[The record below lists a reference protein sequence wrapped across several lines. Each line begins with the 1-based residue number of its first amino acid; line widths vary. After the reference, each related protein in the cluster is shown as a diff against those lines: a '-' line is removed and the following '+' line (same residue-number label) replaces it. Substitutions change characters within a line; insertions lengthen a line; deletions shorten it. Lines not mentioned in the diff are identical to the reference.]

1 MKKNIFSIV
10 FILIAINLSA
20 QDTFSKII
28 VLQEELPRSLGTHFQ
43 LLNDELLVFSSQFCL
58 DDNQELINCFGISR
72 IDFNGEVKDFRSINN
87 FDLTLG
93 TKSIIDND
101 TIYIMVDDSVEGRN
115 KINLL
120 KLTLNSIDFN
130 QLDFRFDLDKRY
142 VSSGMIMFD
151 NNIYGYGYFAD
162 LIDFV
167 NVGFVQKWSNGFE
180 EDLGQWNFE
189 RDMRIRIG
197 DIRPTLDSNLIM
209 ILDKTRAGPYGGP
222 PLHLIKIDTL
232 GNTLKEI
239 EMDCRGNLV
248 FNLEVSSEDAL
259 YFGCPESTFTTITK
273 MSTDLDTTYWE
284 LEFPTSNALGPN
296 QKYEITEII
305 ESKNGD
311 ILIGGRVNYIHLDQ
325 ERVIS
330 SYVARISRDGKILW
344 FKILTHSNPVSNVFS
359 TNFSDSYLAEIKELP
374 DGRIVGIGSVWQDLE
389 AGALSQELWMIIIDE
404 NGCIENF
411 DCEDDVYILDTG
423 ESFLLSTNVSNLPVL
438 GEKKFYPNPVQDVL
452 HTSLEKEFE
461 YSIQNIQGQKVLSG
475 NAISEIDVSDLPDG
489 IYFIQIQDKDNLYQ
503 AQKFVKL

>member
-1 MKKNIFSIV
+1 MRSLLILLVFFYFQTNIFS
-10 FILIAINLSA
+10 

-28 VLQEELPRSLGTHFQ
+28 VLQEELSRTAGAHFQ
-43 LLNDELLVFSSQFCL
+43 ILNDELLVFTGQLCL
-58 DDNQELINCFGISR
+58 DDTEGIIDCFGISR

-93 TKSIIDND
+93 NKSIIDND
-101 TIYIMVDDSVEGRN
+101 TLYLMVDDSVEGRN

-120 KLTLNSIDFN
+120 KLPLNSMDFE

-142 VSSGMIMFD
+142 VSNGMIMFD

-167 NVGFVQKWSNGFE
+167 NIGFVQKWSRGFE
-180 EDLGQWNFE
+180 EDLGHWNFE

-273 MSTDLDTTYWE
+273 MSTDLDSTFWE
-284 LEFPTSNALGPN
+284 LKFPTTNALGTN
-296 QKYEITEII
+296 QEYEVREIL
-305 ESKNGD
+305 EAKNGD
-311 ILIGGRVNYIHLDQ
+311 ILIGGDLTYIHLGQ
-325 ERVIS
+325 ESIFS
-330 SYVARISRDGKILW
+330 SYVTRISTRGEILW
-344 FKILTHSNPVSNVFS
+344 MKILTHTNPVTNVFN
-359 TNFSDSYLAEIKELP
+359 TNFSESWLFEIKELP
-374 DGRIVGIGSVWQDLE
+374 DGRIAGIGQVLQDLE
-389 AGALSQELWMIIIDE
+389 AGAISQELWMIVIDE

-411 DCEDDVYILDTG
+411 DCEDDIYVLDTG
-423 ESFLLSTNVSNLPVL
+423 ESFQLSTSVSNLPAL
-438 GEKKFYPNPVQDVL
+438 GEKKFHPNPVKDIL
-452 HTSLEKEFE
+452 YTSLENEFE
-461 YSIQNIQGQKVLSG
+461 YSIQNIQGQKVLNG
-475 NAISEIDVSDLPDG
+475 HAISEIDVNDLPDG